1 MKISIGSLPPGASPF
16 SLMKKGPKN
25 QGLDL
30 MSDKFVKAYWSPA
43 QAPMKIGEGVLPRGS
58 GRSKGVAK
66 ALTLSPSIISQA
78 G

>member
-30 MSDKFVKAYWSPA
+30 MSDKFVKAFWSPA
-43 QAPMKIGEGVLPRGS
+43 QAPMKNRGGRAAS
-58 GRSKGVAK
+58 G
-66 ALTLSPSIISQA
+66 
-78 G
+78 